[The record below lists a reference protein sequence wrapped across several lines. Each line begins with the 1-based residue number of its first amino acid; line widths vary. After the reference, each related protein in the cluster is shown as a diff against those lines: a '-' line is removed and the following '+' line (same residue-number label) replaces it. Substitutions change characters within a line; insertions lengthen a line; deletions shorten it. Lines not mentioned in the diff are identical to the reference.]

1 MSRYTVLF
9 NWNNHNIILR
19 EKRPSTATV
28 GRRQY
33 NYYIIFYELVCTTT
47 KSFLWTADETRK
59 KGLRP
64 SFGFHFLDAY
74 NIMLNLF
81 SAGVDPRH
89 LFTWHTNGVRT
100 EQNNNIPS
108 SPPNTH
114 FCWLHDW
121 QTAFAKGWKKTHV
134 LFMFSLSYMW
144 LSLSRSVRYHLIST
158 KNYTQTNNNEMYVP
172 TYNIIYTY
180 VLSIVEYGHTMN
192 GDEKKINNMSFFQ
205 NKK

>member
-1 MSRYTVLF
+1 MNQCTPRRRAS
-9 NWNNHNIILR
+9 
-19 EKRPSTATV
+19 S
-28 GRRQY
+28 GR
-33 NYYIIFYELVCTTT
+33 L
-47 KSFLWTADETRK
+47 TRLEK

-100 EQNNNIPS
+100 EQNNDIPS

-121 QTAFAKGWKKTHV
+121 QTAFAKGWKKPMYYSCFRFPTCD
-134 LFMFSLSYMW
+134 SLSPGQYDIIWFVQKTIHKRTTM
-144 LSLSRSVRYHLIST
+144 
-158 KNYTQTNNNEMYVP
+158 KCMYV
-172 TYNIIYTY
+172 
-180 VLSIVEYGHTMN
+180 
-192 GDEKKINNMSFFQ
+192 
-205 NKK
+205 